1 MDDFAPLAPEM
12 RGSDLRPGSQAVG
25 RRRPT
30 PAQRRREATIDRR
43 LELASAGGG
52 LVLALACAT
61 AGAWSLSAAL
71 GIDRFA
77 VVAILGAIA
86 ALGGSV
92 LAAHFAVTIARI
104 TGYAGPSPADPA
116 LAVPLETWLVA
127 ILLGGIGGGATGID
141 LGTLVLIV
149 GGRTPWDLPPA
160 TTMTAVVALPLVGL
174 LPLAV
179 AVGAAARRAWLRRPV
194 LVAGVTWLAGSV
206 AGTIVSGVWSH
217 LPGV

>member
-1 MDDFAPLAPEM
+1 MRAERASKDAARVDGRGRPPFETRLRRAPQGDGESAA
-12 RGSDLRPGSQAVG
+12 RG
-25 RRRPT
+25 
-30 PAQRRREATIDRR
+30 
-43 LELASAGGG
+43 
-52 LVLALACAT
+52 
-61 AGAWSLSAAL
+61 SAAL

>member
-1 MDDFAPLAPEM
+1 MDDFAPLSAET
-12 RGSDLRPGSQAVG
+12 RGTDLPSVSQPGG

-30 PAQRRREATIDRR
+30 AAQRRREAITDRR

-52 LVLALACAT
+52 LVLALACAA
-61 AGAWSLSAAL
+61 AGTWSLSAAW
-71 GIDRFA
+71 GNDRFA
-77 VVAILGAIA
+77 VVAMLGAIA
-86 ALGGSV
+86 AVGGSV
-92 LAAHFAVTIARI
+92 LATHFAVTIARI
-104 TGYAGPSPADPA
+104 TGFAGQSPADPSS
-116 LAVPLETWLVA
+116 AVPPETWLFA
-127 ILLGGIGGGATGID
+127 ILLGVISGGATGFD

-194 LVAGVTWLAGSV
+194 IVAGVTWLAGSV
-206 AGTIVSGVWSH
+206 AGTIASGVWSH